1 MNALLEALA
10 LQSLK
15 PFISALLLPPI
26 PFLILLSLAALLLWR
41 KHAAGWLLV
50 LFSATGLWLSQSEA
64 AGQGLAR
71 LLLRSQPA
79 LDVDALA
86 ALGKDP
92 QSRKTLSIAVLG
104 AGTQPYAPE
113 YGVANLSAH
122 SLERLRYGL
131 WLGKRLGVPVGF
143 SGGLSQ
149 GASDDDTPEALVA
162 QRIASQEFGRS
173 LQWVDPYAKDTHE
186 NALRSLVLLREA
198 GVRKV
203 IVVTHGWH
211 MPRALKAFQALAG
224 NEIEIVAAPMGMGV
238 SAKVSSQRWLPSAQ
252 GGQTVR
258 LVLKEWMGSLS
269 GA

>member
-1 MNALLEALA
+1 MNALLEALS

-15 PFISALLLPPI
+15 PFIAALLLPPV
-26 PFLILLSLAALLLWR
+26 PFLILLPLAALLLWR
-41 KHAAGWLLV
+41 KHAAGWLLA
-50 LFSATGLWLSQSEA
+50 LFSAAGLFFGQSEA
-64 AGQGLAR
+64 AGQGLSR

-79 LDVDALA
+79 LDVDALT
-86 ALGKDP
+86 ALARDP
-92 QSRKTLSIAVLG
+92 QTRKSTSIAVLG
-104 AGTQPYAPE
+104 AGIEPFAPE
-113 YGVANLSAH
+113 YGVANLSPY

-149 GASDDDTPEALVA
+149 GASEDDTPEALVA

-186 NALRSLVLLREA
+186 NALRSLLLLREA

-224 NEIEIVAAPMGMGV
+224 SDIEIVAAPMGMGI
-238 SAKVSSQRWLPSAQ
+238 SAKASGQRWLPSAQ